1 MNTTVAKLPTGK
13 LAPKLIALDL
23 DDTLLNSERQVSEGN
38 ARVLRECCE
47 RGIYVVLCSGRA
59 KKSVLPFAQSI
70 GIADHPYGRYL
81 IAMNGCSVCDV
92 HEGEEL
98 FVRSIAPGILIRA
111 GKEAKKVGLLG
122 QVYAGDRI
130 FFEKETQW
138 TRMDG
143 ELCGLENVVVEDFEC
158 FLREGTFYK
167 MLVAGEEATIAS
179 LQRRLATLFGESA
192 VVFTS
197 KPYFLEVLPPACGKG
212 EAIEQLA
219 GFLDIPKEMTLCF
232 GDSMNDESMIRLCGA
247 GVAMIN
253 GDDRIKRLA
262 RFVTE
267 RTNDEDGVAHFIQQY
282 VL

>member
-13 LAPKLIALDL
+13 LEPKLIALDL
-23 DDTLLNSERQVSEGN
+23 DDTLLNSERQVSAGN
-38 ARVLRECCE
+38 ARALRACCE

-59 KKSVLPFAQSI
+59 KKSVLPFAKNI
-70 GIADHPYGRYL
+70 GITGHPFGRYL
-81 IAMNGCSVCDV
+81 IAMNGCSVYDV
-92 HEGEEL
+92 RQEKEL
-98 FVRSIAPGILIRA
+98 FVRSIAPEILVRA
-111 GKEAKKVGLLG
+111 ADEAKKVGLLG
-122 QVYAGDRI
+122 QVYSGDRI

-143 ELCGLENVVVEDFEC
+143 ELCGLDNVVVEDFDQ

-167 MLVAGEEATIAS
+167 MLVAGKEAVIAS

-219 GFLDIPKEMTLCF
+219 GFLGIPKEMTLCF

-247 GVAMIN
+247 GVAMVN
-253 GDDRIKRLA
+253 GDDRIKHLA

-267 RTNDEDGVAHFIQQY
+267 HTNDEDGVAHFIEKY

>member
-1 MNTTVAKLPTGK
+1 MSTGTRKLPLSK
-13 LAPKLIALDL
+13 LDARLIALDL
-23 DDTLLNSERQVSEGN
+23 DDTLLNSDRVVSEGN

-59 KKSVLPFAQSI
+59 KKSVLPFAKSI
-70 GIADHPYGRYL
+70 GITEHPFGRYL
-81 IAMNGCSVCDV
+81 IAMNGCCVYDV
-92 HEGEEL
+92 REGEEL
-98 FVRSIAPGILIRA
+98 FVRSIAPGILVRA
-111 GKEAKKVGLLG
+111 AEEAKRVGLLG
-122 QVYAGDRI
+122 QAYADDRI
-130 FFEKETQW
+130 FFEEETQW

-143 ELCGLENVVVEDFEC
+143 ELCGLESVVVEGFEH

-179 LQRRLATLFGESA
+179 LQQHLASLFGESA

-197 KPYFLEVLPPACGKG
+197 KPYFLEVLPPDCGKG
-212 EAIEQLA
+212 EAIGQLA
-219 GFLDIPKEMTLCF
+219 AFLGIPQSATLCF

-253 GDDRIKRLA
+253 GDDRIKSLA

-267 RTNDEDGVAHFIQQY
+267 RTNDEDGVAHFIEKY

>member
-1 MNTTVAKLPTGK
+1 MSAAVTKLPTGK
-13 LAPKLIALDL
+13 LEAKLIALDL
-23 DDTLLNSERQVSEGN
+23 DDTLLNSERQVSAGN
-38 ARVLRECCE
+38 AHVLRACCE

-59 KKSVLPFAQSI
+59 KKSVLPFAQRI
-70 GIADHPYGRYL
+70 GITSHPFGRYL
-81 IAMNGCSVCDV
+81 IAMNGCSVYDV
-92 HEGEEL
+92 RQEEEL
-98 FVRSIAPGILIRA
+98 FVKSIAPGILVRTA
-111 GKEAKKVGLLG
+111 EEAKKVGLLG

-143 ELCGLENVVVEDFEC
+143 KLCGLENVVVEGFDR
-158 FLREGTFYK
+158 FLNEGTFYK

-179 LQRRLATLFGESA
+179 LQRRLAALFGESA

-219 GFLDIPKEMTLCF
+219 GFLDIPKGMTLCF

-247 GVAMIN
+247 SVAMIN

-262 RFVTE
+262 TFVTE
-267 RTNDEDGVAHFIQQY
+267 RTNDEDGVAHFIQQF